1 MDQQQQQQIAAIL
14 GAAESGPFE
23 SLIGQLMSASNEQ
36 RAQAESLFNLCRDL
50 HPDALVI
57 KLASVLHSSPSPDLR
72 AMSAVLLRKLL
83 THRGG
88 GDSDAPLWPR
98 LSPASQSSLKS
109 LLLSVL
115 HREPDRSIAKKV
127 ADTVSA
133 LAVSLLPDA
142 AWPDLLPFLFHA
154 VSAPDTTPRLQESA
168 LLVFAQIAY
177 VLADDA
183 SFVGPHLPTLHSL
196 LLSAL
201 SHPSSPDVRVAAL
214 SAAVNLVTSLESAAD
229 RNRLADLLPAMMRTL
244 TESLNSGQEAAAQE
258 ALELL
263 VELAGAEPRFL
274 RRQLA
279 DVVGAMLQISEADG
293 LEEGTRHLAIEF
305 VITLAEARERA
316 PGMMRKLPQFVSRL
330 FAVLMKMLLDIED
343 DPAWH
348 SAEVQD
354 EDAGETSNYGVAQEC
369 LDRLA
374 IAVGGNTIVPVAS
387 ELLPAYLA
395 APEWQ
400 KHHAALITLAQIA
413 EGCSKVM
420 LKNLEQVLTMVL
432 SSFQDPHPRVRW
444 AAINAIGQLSTDLG
458 PDLQVQ
464 YHQRVLPALASAM
477 DDFQNPRVQA
487 HAASAVLNF
496 CENCTP
502 DILTPYLDGIVGKL
516 LVLLQNGKQMVQE
529 GALTALA
536 SVADSSQEHFQKYY
550 DAVMPYLKVILMNA
564 TNKSNRMLRAKS
576 MECISLV
583 GMAVGKE
590 KFRDDAKQVMEVLMA
605 LQGSQMETDDP
616 TTSYMLQAWAR
627 LCKCL
632 GQDFLPYMSVVMP
645 PLLQSAQLKPDVTIT
660 SADSDDEI
668 EDSDDESVETI
679 TLGDKRIGIRTSVL
693 EEKATACNMLC
704 CYVDELK
711 EGFYPWIDQV
721 APTLVPLLKFYFH
734 EEVRKAAVA
743 AMPELLRSAKLAVEK
758 GQAQGRDETYVKQ
771 LVDYIIPSLVEALQ
785 KEPETEICASM
796 LDSLNECMQLAGL
809 LLSENQVRS
818 IVDQIKHVI
827 TASAA
832 RKKERAERTKAE
844 DFDAE
849 EEEMLKE
856 ENEQEEEVFDQV
868 GDCLATLIKT
878 FKASFLPFFD
888 ELSLYIT
895 PMLGKDKTAE
905 ERRIA
910 ICIFD
915 DVAEQCQEAALKY
928 YDTYLPF
935 LLEACND
942 ENADVRQAAVYGVG
956 VCAEFGGSVFRPLV
970 GEALSRL
977 NNVIRHPD
985 AMHSE
990 NVMAYD
996 NAVSA
1001 LGKICQFHR
1010 DGIDA
1015 AKVFPAWL
1023 GCLPIKNDLIEAKIV
1038 HEQLC
1043 SMIERS
1049 DRELLGPN
1057 NQHIPKIVSVFA
1069 EVLCAGKDLAT
1080 EQTISRMINLLK
1092 QIQQTL
1098 PPAVLA
1104 STCHVDCNDLARSV
1118 DGFVNVHSV
1127 SESESESEAWAI
1139 PLFLES
1145 SMDSQ
1150 AKLAVVV
1157 KVMGRT
1163 GSRGQVTQV
1172 RVKFLDDQNRLIM
1185 RNVKGPVWF
1194 QATDLVYVYV
1204 AFS

>member
-1 MDQQQQQQIAAIL
+1 MDQQQQIAALL
-14 GAAESGPFE
+14 GADSAPFE
-23 SLIGQLMSASNEQ
+23 SLITHLMSSSNEQ
-36 RAQAESLFNLCRDL
+36 RSHAESLFHLCRDQQ
-50 HPDALVI
+50 PDALAL
-57 KLASVLHSSPSPDLR
+57 KLAHLLHSSPSLELR
-72 AMSAVLLRKLL
+72 AMAAVLLRKLL
-83 THRGG
+83 THSSSSSSSSS
-88 GDSDAPLWPR
+88 SDAELFWPR
-98 LSPASQSSLKS
+98 LNPSIQSTLKS
-109 LLLSVL
+109 LLLSAVE
-115 HREPDRSIAKKV
+115 REATKSIAKKLC
-127 ADTVSA
+127 DTVSE
-133 LAVSLLPDA
+133 LAASLLPDE
-142 AWPDLLPFLFHA
+142 AWPELLPFMFRA
-154 VSAPDTTPRLQESA
+154 VTAPDSPAFLQESS
-168 LLVFAQIAY
+168 LLIFSQLAQYIGDT
-177 VLADDA
+177 LL
-183 SFVGPHLPTLHSL
+183 PHLPTLHTL
-196 LLSAL
+196 LFSCLSTSA
-201 SHPSSPDVRVAAL
+201 SADVRIAAL
-214 SAAVNLVTSLESAAD
+214 SAAINLVQCLPSSSD
-229 RNRLADLLPAMMRTL
+229 RDRFQDLLPPMMRTL
-244 TESLNSGQEAAAQE
+244 TEALNSGQEATAQE

-263 VELAGAEPRFL
+263 IELAGTEPRFL

-279 DVVGAMLQISEADG
+279 DVVNAMLQISEADG
-293 LEEGTRHLAIEF
+293 LEEGTRHLAVEF

-316 PGMMRKLPQFVSRL
+316 PGMMRRLPQFVGRL

-343 DPAWH
+343 EAAWH
-348 SAEVQD
+348 KAETED

-369 LDRLA
+369 LDRLS
-374 IAVGGNTIVPVAS
+374 IALGGNTIVPVAS

-395 APEWQ
+395 APDWK

-420 LKNLEQVLTMVL
+420 VNNLEQVVNMVL
-432 SSFQDPHPRVRW
+432 GSFQDLHPRVRW

-464 YHQRVLPALASAM
+464 YHHRVLPALASAM

-487 HAASAVLNF
+487 HAASAILNF
-496 CENCTP
+496 SENCTP
-502 DILTPYLDGIVGKL
+502 DILTPYLDGIVSKL

-550 DAVMPYLKVILMNA
+550 DAVMPYLKTILMNA
-564 TNKSNRMLRAKS
+564 TDKSNRMLRAKS

-583 GMAVGKE
+583 GMAVGKD
-590 KFRDDAKQVMEVLMA
+590 KFRDDAKQVMEVLMT

-616 TTSYMLQAWAR
+616 ITSYMLQAWAR

-660 SADSDDEI
+660 SADSDDDIDE
-668 EDSDDESVETI
+668 SDDDSIETI

-704 CYVDELK
+704 CYADELK
-711 EGFYPWIDQV
+711 EGFFPWIDQV

-734 EEVRKAAVA
+734 EEVRKAAVS

-758 GQAQGRDETYVKQ
+758 GQAQGRDESYVKQ
-771 LVDYIIPSLVEALQ
+771 LSDYIIPALVEALH

-796 LDSLNECMQLAGL
+796 LDSLNECMQLSGML
-809 LLSENQVRS
+809 LGEGQVRC
-818 IVDQIKHVI
+818 IIDEIKHVI
-827 TASAA
+827 TASTN
-832 RKKERAERTKAE
+832 RKRERAERTKAE

-849 EEEMLKE
+849 EGELLKE

-868 GDCLATLIKT
+868 GDCLGTLIKT
-878 FKASFLPFFD
+878 FKTSFLPFFD
-888 ELSLYIT
+888 ELSIYIT

-915 DVAEQCQEAALKY
+915 DVAEQCREGALKY

-977 NNVIRHPD
+977 NNVIRHPN
-985 AMHSE
+985 ALHSD

-1001 LGKICQFHR
+1001 LGKVCLFHR
-1010 DGIDA
+1010 DNLDA
-1015 AKVFPAWL
+1015 AQVLPAWL
-1023 GCLPIKNDLIEAKIV
+1023 SCLPIKNDLIEAKIV
-1038 HEQLC
+1038 HDQFC
-1043 SMIERS
+1043 SMVERS

-1057 NQHIPKIVSVFA
+1057 NQYLPKIVSVFA
-1069 EVLCAGKDLAT
+1069 EILCGGKDLAT
-1080 EQTISRMINLLK
+1080 EQTANRIVNLLR
-1092 QIQQTL
+1092 QLQQTM

-1104 STCHVDCNDLARSV
+1104 STWSSLQPQQQLILQSV
-1118 DGFVNVHSV
+1118 
-1127 SESESESEAWAI
+1127 
-1139 PLFLES
+1139 LS
-1145 SMDSQ
+1145 S
-1150 AKLAVVV
+1150 
-1157 KVMGRT
+1157 
-1163 GSRGQVTQV
+1163 
-1172 RVKFLDDQNRLIM
+1172 
-1185 RNVKGPVWF
+1185 
-1194 QATDLVYVYV
+1194 
-1204 AFS
+1204 